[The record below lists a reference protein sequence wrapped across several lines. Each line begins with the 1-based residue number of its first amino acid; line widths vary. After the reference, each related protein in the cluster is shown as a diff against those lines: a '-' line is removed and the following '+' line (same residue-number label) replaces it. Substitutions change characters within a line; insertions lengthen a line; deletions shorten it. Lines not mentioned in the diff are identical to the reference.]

1 MLYYEFVQRYP
12 SISWPGLDLILY
24 SDLETGSLFIL
35 ITVTTHRWTNHR
47 SGIPLSGGGIQAG
60 GKTSFDSYHLR
71 PTPHAIAALITSNA
85 SNIAKRL
92 RWYNWRDM
100 FICIH
105 LPFFKGQF
113 VEFEAVEETCLASKL
128 SVEFFQGR
136 PKPVWNG
143 AQLQST
149 FGFCGSWPQPGRAA
163 TGLVAFS
170 FLARFFCESWWSA
183 CRPRVHWL
191 IHPHHS
197 FVTWPL
203 DWIISISVSWSLYVF
218 SRLTSSLRREWIR
231 ANGLFQGK
239 ELPRALK
246 KQQDWCVLAWSF
258 TGFGCTGWASTFLFA
273 TPVLVQTLR
282 WSRRHLAGFLSQQ
295 LWSFRSATKRC
306 PEKFSSGTLGFEH
319 WIFFEMMMTFLN
331 IDIQQSVQSSFFE
344 SNAEI
349 QPLRPIIA
357 YARTKII
364 LAWNIWGV
372 LSASRWPT
380 LLEYFSARWATR
392 MGFSVTRMQYGCFSS
407 WKILDSLCLVSYSF
421 FRI

>member
-1 MLYYEFVQRYP
+1 M
-12 SISWPGLDLILY
+12 S
-24 SDLETGSLFIL
+24 
-35 ITVTTHRWTNHR
+35 
-47 SGIPLSGGGIQAG
+47 
-60 GKTSFDSYHLR
+60 
-71 PTPHAIAALITSNA
+71 
-85 SNIAKRL
+85 
-92 RWYNWRDM
+92 
-100 FICIH
+100 
-105 LPFFKGQF
+105 
-113 VEFEAVEETCLASKL
+113 
-128 SVEFFQGR
+128 
-136 PKPVWNG
+136 
-143 AQLQST
+143 
-149 FGFCGSWPQPGRAA
+149 
-163 TGLVAFS
+163 
-170 FLARFFCESWWSA
+170 
-183 CRPRVHWL
+183 
-191 IHPHHS
+191 
-197 FVTWPL
+197 
-203 DWIISISVSWSLYVF
+203 F
-218 SRLTSSLRREWIR
+218 SRLTSSLRTEWIR

-258 TGFGCTGWASTFLFA
+258 TGSGCTGWASTFLFA

-319 WIFFEMMMTFLN
+319 WIFLKWWWHLLN

-392 MGFSVTRMQYGCFSS
+392 MGFSVTRMQYGCFQVERFLIHFAWFLIHFFASKINYLAFWPLPSVTSISFAMRLTSPWLFS
-407 WKILDSLCLVSYSF
+407 WKPLECGNL
-421 FRI
+421 